1 MKATILRECVRIARE
16 KNERRDGNF
25 RHFSFVIQKNKIVEF
40 GMNVGRAKPPLY
52 FGYPEKA
59 GIHAETF
66 AYKKAKGLLRGEDFE
81 MLNIRLNRSGE
92 LKLSKPCPCCYALLQ
107 TVGCKAVWFS
117 VDGGEF
123 AKLKL

>member
-16 KNERRDGNF
+16 KNLKRSGNF
-25 RHFSFVIQKNKIVEF
+25 RHFSFVIQRNKIVEY
-40 GMNVGRAKPPLY
+40 GMNVGRAKPPIH

-59 GIHAETF
+59 GIHSETF
-66 AYKKAKGLLRGEDFE
+66 AYKRAKGLLNGESFE
-81 MLNIRLNRSGE
+81 MVNIRLNRSGD

-107 TVGCKAVWFS
+107 DVGCVAVWFS